1 MQGPVSSIKPY
12 VDEFI
17 AFARKHPEYEFIV
30 TRIGC
35 GIAGFSDADILE
47 NMAVCQKLSIIKRF
61 FATIISHKFCIME
74 KMNANFFQ
82 EMMEELRVQARLDA
96 INSIVDP
103 DEHMDAVEI
112 HTHVYMLGARM
123 AFNMIASKLFTS
135 DEIEMDMSAFDDATE
150 DQMSMFVAGDKK
162 LLN

>member
-1 MQGPVSSIKPY
+1 MAPGDLNFNFAVFSIHDELIGPL
-12 VDEFI
+12 
-17 AFARKHPEYEFIV
+17 
-30 TRIGC
+30 G
-35 GIAGFSDADILE
+35 ILE
-47 NMAVCQKLSIIKRF
+47 NIAVCQKLSIIKRF
-61 FATIISHKFCIME
+61 FATIISHKFFIME

-82 EMMEELRVQARLDA
+82 EMMEDLRVQARLDA

-150 DQMSMFVAGDKK
+150 DQMSMFLAGDKK